1 MTIDVK
7 DSSLRRWYYVYRS
20 GGDSAVIK
28 VKFRGNESLDKMLRR
43 FKKKCENE
51 GLVKEIKKAAVY
63 EKPSEVRRRKMRKRA
78 RKISRA
84 AIEGW
89 E

>member
-1 MTIDVK
+1 M
-7 DSSLRRWYYVYRS
+7 
-20 GGDSAVIK
+20 IK
-28 VKFRGNESLDKMLRR
+28 VKVRGNESLDKMLRR

-63 EKPSEVRRRKMRKRA
+63 EKPSEVRRRKMRKRI
-78 RKISRA
+78 RKIRRG

>member
-1 MTIDVK
+1 M
-7 DSSLRRWYYVYRS
+7 
-20 GGDSAVIK
+20 IK
-28 VKFRGNESLDKMLRR
+28 VKFRGNESVDKMLRR

-63 EKPSEVRRRKMRKRA
+63 EKPSEVRRRKMRKRV

>member
-1 MTIDVK
+1 M
-7 DSSLRRWYYVYRS
+7 
-20 GGDSAVIK
+20 IK

-51 GLVKEIKKAAVY
+51 GLVKEIKRAAVY
-63 EKPSEVRRRKMRKRA
+63 EKPSEIRRRKMRKRD
-78 RKISRA
+78 RKIVRA
-84 AIEGW
+84 SIEGW

>member
-1 MTIDVK
+1 M
-7 DSSLRRWYYVYRS
+7 
-20 GGDSAVIK
+20 IK
-28 VKFRGNESLDKMLRR
+28 VRFRGNESLDRMLRR

-51 GLVKEIKKAAVY
+51 GLVKEIKRAAVY
-63 EKPSEVRRRKMRKRA
+63 EKPSEIRRRKSRKRD

-84 AIEGW
+84 LIEGS